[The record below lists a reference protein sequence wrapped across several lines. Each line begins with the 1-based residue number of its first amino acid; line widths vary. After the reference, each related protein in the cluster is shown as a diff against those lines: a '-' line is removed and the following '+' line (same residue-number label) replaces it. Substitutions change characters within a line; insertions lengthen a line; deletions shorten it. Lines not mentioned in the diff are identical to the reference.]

1 MIQFLRQKRA
11 TILFAGLISLMVVLM
26 SHDVG
31 NRGGTDIAAD
41 IIFKAGAPAVRAGSS
56 MTSFVGDMFQN
67 YVDLRAARA
76 ESQKL
81 REQLLRAE
89 RERDALREMAAAGGR
104 LQGLL
109 GLKQQIAA
117 GGTTARIAGSG
128 IASGRASLLID
139 RGSSDGVLPNM
150 PVVAL
155 GGVVGKVVLCS
166 PSLAKVQCV
175 GDPASGVAVV
185 LESSGYQGMVVGR
198 SVGVCDLIYVPPYAE
213 VGHGDLLVTSGL
225 DRIYPRG
232 IPVGRVVGLPQG
244 AGVSRRF
251 EVKPCVDFQRLA
263 EVLVLPAWVRPGPG
277 EEPR

>member
-31 NRGGTDIAAD
+31 NRGGTDIAA
-41 IIFKAGAPAVRAGSS
+41 
-56 MTSFVGDMFQN
+56 
-67 YVDLRAARA
+67 
-76 ESQKL
+76 
-81 REQLLRAE
+81 
-89 RERDALREMAAAGGR
+89 
-104 LQGLL
+104 
-109 GLKQQIAA
+109 
-117 GGTTARIAGSG
+117 
-128 IASGRASLLID
+128 GRASLLID

-185 LESSGYQGMVVGR
+185 LESSGYQGMLVGR

-213 VGHGDLLVTSGL
+213 VG
-225 DRIYPRG
+225 
-232 IPVGRVVGLPQG
+232 
-244 AGVSRRF
+244 
-251 EVKPCVDFQRLA
+251 
-263 EVLVLPAWVRPGPG
+263 
-277 EEPR
+277 